1 MKLLFDENLSHRLSE
16 RLGDMFP
23 GSTHV
28 RNVGLKASDDPDV
41 WKYAA
46 ANDFVIVS
54 KDVDM
59 HDRSL
64 LFGFPPKV
72 IWIRLGNCSTS
83 EVENL
88 IRREIEL
95 ISRFIEDDLA
105 SFLALSFL
113 AE

>member
-72 IWIRLGNCSTS
+72 ILDSARKLLDKRG
-83 EVENL
+83 
-88 IRREIEL
+88 RE
-95 ISRFIEDDLA
+95 SYPKGDRTY
-105 SFLALSFL
+105 
-113 AE
+113 

>member
-1 MKLLFDENLSHRLSE
+1 MKLLFDENLSHRLAE
-16 RLGDMFP
+16 ELHDLFP

-41 WKYAA
+41 WKYAV
-46 ANDFVIVS
+46 DHGFLIVS
-54 KDVDM
+54 KDLDM

-72 IWIRLGNCSTS
+72 IWIRLGNCSTR

-88 IRREIEL
+88 IRKEIEL
-95 ISRFIEDDLA
+95 INRFIEDD
-105 SFLALSFL
+105 
-113 AE
+113 

>member
-1 MKLLFDENLSHRLSE
+1 MKFLFDENLSHRLAE
-16 RLGDMFP
+16 KLDDLFP

-28 RNVGLKASDDPDV
+28 RNVGLKSSDDPDV
-41 WKYAA
+41 WKYAVD
-46 ANDFVIVS
+46 NDFVIVS

-72 IWIRLGNCSTS
+72 IWIRLGNCSTR

-88 IRREIEL
+88 IRSEIEL
-95 ISRFIEDDLA
+95 INRFVGDDFA
-105 SFLALSFL
+105 SFLALS
-113 AE
+113 